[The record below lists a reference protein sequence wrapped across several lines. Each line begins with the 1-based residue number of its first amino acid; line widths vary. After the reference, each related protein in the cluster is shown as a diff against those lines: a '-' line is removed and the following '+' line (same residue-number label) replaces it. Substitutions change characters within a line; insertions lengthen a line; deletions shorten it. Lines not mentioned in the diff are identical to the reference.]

1 MDKISQY
8 ISDHWDDT
16 VRYNPDDNGTLL
28 GLPEK
33 YIVPSVKNAFQE
45 LYYWD
50 TYFACRGLAL
60 QGRKELV
67 RSNAENFFYEV
78 KKFGFIPN
86 GSRTFYLNRSQPPFL
101 GVLTGLILELY
112 PDDRCLREQA
122 REALQ
127 LEISFWDTH
136 RRDPETGLYHYGSDP
151 SEKDI
156 SDFFQVAV
164 ARRGADPQE
173 NDPQIRRE
181 IALATLAEAESGWD
195 FTPRFEGD
203 CHECAA
209 IDLNCLLFFS
219 FKMLAKLSA
228 PYGGQ
233 ENFWQSRADELNR
246 NIHKYCRRQ
255 DGVFFDYNL
264 REHRLCSVFSAASM
278 YPLWSGIVNAADAD
292 AARKEC
298 LEKLEY
304 PFGISA
310 ACREHAAGNWQW
322 DYPNGW
328 PCLQLICFEA
338 LAKYG
343 YQDDAARI
351 ARKYIN
357 TVRENFEKNNSLW
370 EKYNV
375 TDGSTRVTAEYE
387 MPEMMGWTA
396 GVYLTAKD
404 FLENHQQKKE
414 ELS

>member
-8 ISDHWDDT
+8 IFDHWDDT

-33 YIVPSVKNAFQE
+33 YIVPSVKYAFQE

-50 TYFACRGLAL
+50 TYFACRGIAL

-67 RSNAENFFYEV
+67 RSNAENFFYEA

-101 GVLTGLILELY
+101 GALTGLILELY

-127 LEISFWDTH
+127 LEVSFWDTH

-151 SEKDI
+151 SESDI
-156 SDFFQVAV
+156 ADFYQVAV

-173 NDPQIRRE
+173 NDPQIRRK

-195 FTPRFEGD
+195 FTPRFEGN

-209 IDLNCLLFFS
+209 IDLNCLLFLS

-228 PYGGQ
+228 PDSGQ

-264 REHRLCSVFSAASM
+264 REHRLCNVFSAASM